1 MKKRLLSGKRKVF
14 DLKLVYRGF
23 ISMIPQNPAPILKY
37 LPHVCSAFIQY
48 IEDGASIELTKMFRA
63 ILQGFKLTIVQT

>member
-1 MKKRLLSGKRKVF
+1 
-14 DLKLVYRGF
+14 
-23 ISMIPQNPAPILKY
+23 MIPQNPAPILKY